1 MTDNVTITFSADISD
16 LQRGMQQA
24 AAAVD
29 ATTNALRNSAS
40 QVSAS
45 FSSLSGAYTQSAT
58 QAVQASRS
66 ASATQIA
73 IARDQAD
80 AQYQIALDG
89 VKMQDALVKEQT
101 QTSQISR
108 QQQLQ
113 SLLALEDQREALER
127 KHLQA
132 VQATYAQNSDGY
144 ARTQAKIQESEAG
157 SALRRQQIELD
168 YNKEVDADY
177 RRTFDQIGSTVSS
190 SIMGMIQGHESL
202 RQAAQKVLL
211 AMIQDFVQ
219 AQIRMVAN
227 SLAGVATETTAVQ
240 VGQAAQTAAVSTG
253 AAARAATATEGLI
266 PTLLA
271 DAKAAFGGVFAFLA
285 PIMGPAAAGPAAA
298 AGALV
303 TAHAAGAW
311 ELGSD
316 HVAMVHQG
324 EMIVP
329 AKDTPWAQSRL
340 SGEGGRGDT
349 HYHTH
354 NWQVSVNG
362 ARKPA
367 DVVDEIGDN
376 IGKIGR
382 MFARQ
387 FNLRPV

>member
-227 SLAGVATETTAVQ
+227 SLAGVATETTA
-240 VGQAAQTAAVSTG
+240 
-253 AAARAATATEGLI
+253 TEGLI